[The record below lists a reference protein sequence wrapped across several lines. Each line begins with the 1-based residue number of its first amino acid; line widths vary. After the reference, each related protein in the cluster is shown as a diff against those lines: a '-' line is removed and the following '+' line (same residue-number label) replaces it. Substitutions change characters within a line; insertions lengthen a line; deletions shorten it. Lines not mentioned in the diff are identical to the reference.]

1 MGELTER
8 EDEWGRRATAAAI
21 AAARKIVLGNGAAV
35 NMNTPVGRLSD
46 IEWGWIIS
54 SAIFGWIAT
63 HAEQATAEGLETELV
78 LRNAGL
84 DPNPWDAGAVATI
97 LPALAEAPVDWTK
110 PLAEWSQETVVGFL
124 LEALRLMRKAMIA
137 RDLGGGIMRKS
148 NAGVIARQPNAA
160 AGGPLLTP
168 DELDDEIGL

>member
-21 AAARKIVLGNGAAV
+21 AAARKIVLGNSGAV

-63 HAEQATAEGLETELV
+63 RAEQATAEGLETELV

-97 LPALAEAPVDWTK
+97 LPKLADVPGIDWSK
-110 PLAEWSQETVVGFL
+110 PLVEWSREAMTMFL
-124 LEALRLMRKAMIA
+124 TSALNLIHTSMIA
-137 RDLGGGIMRKS
+137 RDLGGGAITRKS
-148 NAGVIARQPNAA
+148 SADN
-160 AGGPLLTP
+160 
-168 DELDDEIGL
+168 LDDPVPSFR